1 MKKTTILVL
10 SVLASAFFLS
20 FFAVAQEKDEFRD
33 IKNAVSTNAAS
44 GAEKEAKWFKI
55 LITDNRTSKEKVKV
69 TLPISVVEI
78 FLRHADDKHLRFQD
92 QGAEID
98 LDQVFKELKAMGPMA
113 IIEVNEDDVTIKVWF
128 E

>member
-10 SVLASAFFLS
+10 SVLASAFFLG
-20 FFAVAQEKDEFRD
+20 FFAMAQEKDDFRD

-55 LITDNRTSKEKVKV
+55 LITDNRTSREKVKV
-69 TLPISVVEI
+69 TLPISVVEV
-78 FLRHADDKHLRFQD
+78 FLRYADDKHVRFHD
-92 QGAEID
+92 DAEID
-98 LDQVFKELKAMGPMA
+98 LAQVFKELKAMGPMA
-113 IIEVNEDDVTIKVWF
+113 IIEVNEDDMTIKVWF

>member
-78 FLRHADDKHLRFQD
+78 FLRHADDKHLRFHD

>member
-10 SVLASAFFLS
+10 SVLASAFFMG
-20 FFAVAQEKDEFRD
+20 FFAIAQQKDDFRD
-33 IKNAVSTNAAS
+33 IQNAVSVDAAS

-55 LITDNRTSKEKVKV
+55 LITDNRTGKEKVKV

-78 FLRHADDKHLRFQD
+78 FLRHADDKHLRFHD
-92 QGAEID
+92 HDTEID
-98 LDQVFKELKAMGPMA
+98 LAQVFKELKAMGPMA
-113 IIEVNEDDVTIKVWF
+113 IIEVHEDDVTIKVWF